1 MKSRRSPNFVTQ
13 SNISCKKPDVGGFSL
28 IEVLVSIIILSFGLL
43 GMVDLQASALQAN
56 RDARLQS
63 VSTTL
68 ARELS
73 DMMRGNKEI
82 AKPTATVNPYMGMFS
97 NPNGTAALAPATNS
111 YCLNVGSSCTTPVDT
126 AQAQMT
132 DWLARVDAQ
141 LPGARVEVCP
151 DPSPFNAQGIPQWS
165 SCATSTTDP
174 TAAVYIKIGWTRT
187 STNRSNTG
195 TSALVKALSP
205 SVVVSVSPGN

>member
-1 MKSRRSPNFVTQ
+1 MNSHAHPRFATQ
-13 SNISCKKPDVGGFSL
+13 PIIGGTKASAAGFSL

-43 GMVDLQASALQAN
+43 GMVGLQASALQAN

-82 AKPTATVNPYMGMFS
+82 AKPTATVNPYLGMFS
-97 NPNGTAALAPATNS
+97 NPNGATSLAPTTNS

-132 DWLARVDAQ
+132 DWLARVDAE

-165 SCATSTTDP
+165 SCAASTTDS

-195 TSALVKALSP
+195 AAALDKASSP